1 MICILFAVIIAI
13 VLSVPSASAQGFVT
27 HRLLLRN
34 GGSTMSLVNPN
45 EAGTFTFTFPT
56 VTGLPIGTEKLF
68 VLKAIGT
75 AGGVEMQ
82 FVDAAPSATI
92 VRTLDS
98 EDGSDRDIKS
108 DGSLQTLVN
117 SAYQPVVHKFAE
129 IDIPL
134 MLPNTTFIAKVDM
147 IGVKAGAAISISPA
161 TDMGGLTGP
170 ICAWAPIDCVVM
182 IKFSNPGGEAVNPV
196 GMQFAVGAINPMP

>member
-1 MICILFAVIIAI
+1 MIRILFAVMIAM
-13 VLSVPSASAQGFVT
+13 VLSELSASAQGFVA
-27 HRLLLRN
+27 HQLLLRN

-45 EAGTFTFTFPT
+45 EAGAFTFTFPT
-56 VTGLPIGTEKLF
+56 VTGLPIGAEKLF

-75 AGGVEMQ
+75 ESVVEMQ
-82 FVDAAPSATI
+82 FVDAAPSATV
-92 VRTLDS
+92 VRTLDT
-98 EDGSDRDIKS
+98 EDGSDGSIKR
-108 DGSLQTLVN
+108 DGSLQTIVN
-117 SAYQPVVHKFAE
+117 SAFQPIVHKFAE

-170 ICAWAPIDCVVM
+170 IYAWAPIDCVVM
-182 IKFSNPGGEAVNPV
+182 VKFSNPGSEAVNPIP
-196 GMQFAVGAINPMP
+196 MQFAVGAINPM

>member
-1 MICILFAVIIAI
+1 MIRILFAVIIAI
-13 VLSVPSASAQGFVT
+13 VLSVPSASAQGFVA

-45 EAGTFTFTFPT
+45 EAGTFTFTFPA
-56 VTGLPIGTEKLF
+56 VTGLSIGAEKLF

-75 AGGVEMQ
+75 ESGVEMQ

-92 VRTLDS
+92 VRTLDT
-98 EDGSDRDIKS
+98 EDGSDGSVKR
-108 DGSLQTLVN
+108 DGSLQTMVN
-117 SAYQPVVHKFAE
+117 SAFQPIVHKFAE

-134 MLPNTTFIAKVDM
+134 MLPNTTFVAKIDM

-170 ICAWAPIDCVVM
+170 IYAWAPIDCVVM
-182 IKFSNPGGEAVNPV
+182 IKFSNPGTATIDPP
-196 GMQFAVGAINPMP
+196 GMQFAVGAINPN